1 MDPISDQE
9 YLKKDQYRY
18 GDHLNARVQLHRRFS
33 VNPTNYFEWMY
44 DLLDLKTGMPVM
56 EVGCGTGEIWRTN
69 QPRLPADMQ
78 ATLLDLSTGM
88 AASARAV
95 LNGDIRF
102 DFAAADVQ
110 RLPFS
115 TGQFERVLANY
126 MLYHVPDISLAV
138 RELRRVLAP
147 GGRLC
152 AATNSTGH
160 MRELGDLMNRFGLRR
175 SELHDFAARYGLEN
189 APAILGESFE
199 HVEVIPFIDSLFVTE
214 TRALVDYI
222 HSMTGIWNFPP
233 GAEEEITA
241 WVNAEIQTNGG
252 FTIHKA
258 SGAVLAW

>member
-9 YLKKDQYRY
+9 YLKKDQYRQ
-18 GDHLNARVQLHRRFS
+18 GDHLDARVQLHRRFS
-33 VNPTNYFEWMY
+33 VNPTPYFAWMY
-44 DLLDLKTGMPVM
+44 DLLDLQAGMPVM

-69 QPRLPADMQ
+69 LQRLPAGVRVTM
-78 ATLLDLSTGM
+78 LDLSTGM
-88 AASARAV
+88 VASARAV
-95 LNGDIRF
+95 LNSDARF
-102 DFAAADVQ
+102 DFAAADAQ
-110 RLPFS
+110 YLPFS

-160 MRELGDLMNRFGLRR
+160 MRELGDLMNHFGLRR

-214 TRALVDYI
+214 TRALLDYI
-222 HSMTGIWNFPP
+222 HSMIGIWNFPP
-233 GAEEEITA
+233 GAEEGIEG
-241 WVNAEIQTNGG
+241 WVNAEIQANGG